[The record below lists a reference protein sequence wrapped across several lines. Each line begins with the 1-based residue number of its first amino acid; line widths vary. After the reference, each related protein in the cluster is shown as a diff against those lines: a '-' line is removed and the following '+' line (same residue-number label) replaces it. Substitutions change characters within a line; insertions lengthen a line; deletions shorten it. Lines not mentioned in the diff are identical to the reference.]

1 MMAAKGLVFVICRAA
16 WHGSLAISRGRP
28 QSASMSPFPFD
39 VVAFDLDG
47 TLADTSPD
55 IAAALNLMLG
65 DLGRPALEPGHIRS
79 LIGDGAKSLIRKAL
93 AATGETSEALV
104 EKGYPI
110 YVRRYGDDICGGTMR
125 FPFVEDALDGLA
137 ERGVTLALCTNK
149 PEGLTLALLG
159 SLGWADRFPV
169 LIGGDTLPWRKP
181 DPRPLL
187 ETRARA
193 GGGRMAFIG
202 DSMIDAETARA
213 AGVPFVA
220 VSFGF
225 SDRPAGEF
233 GADAV
238 IDDFGALI
246 GALEA
251 L

>member
-1 MMAAKGLVFVICRAA
+1 M
-16 WHGSLAISRGRP
+16 
-28 QSASMSPFPFD
+28 SAFPFD
-39 VVAFDLDG
+39 IVAFDLDG

-65 DLGRPALEPGHIRS
+65 DLGRPSLEPGHIRS

-93 AATGETSEALV
+93 AATGQASEALV

-110 YVRRYGDDICGGTMR
+110 YLQRYGDDICGGTTR
-125 FPFVEDALDGLA
+125 FPSVEEALDGLA
-137 ERGVTLALCTNK
+137 QRGVTLALCTNK
-149 PEGLTLALLG
+149 PEMLTRALLDA
-159 SLGWADRFPV
+159 LGWAERFPV

-181 DPRPLL
+181 DPRPLI
-187 ETRARA
+187 ETRDRA
-193 GGGRMAFIG
+193 GGGRMAFVG

-225 SDRPAGEF
+225 SDRPAAEF

-238 IDDFGALI
+238 IDGYAELI
-246 GALEA
+246 PALER
-251 L
+251 LGPSRS